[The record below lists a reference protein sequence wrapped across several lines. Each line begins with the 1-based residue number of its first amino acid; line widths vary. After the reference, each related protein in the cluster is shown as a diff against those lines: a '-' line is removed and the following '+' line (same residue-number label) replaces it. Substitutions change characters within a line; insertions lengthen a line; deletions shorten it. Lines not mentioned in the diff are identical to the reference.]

1 MVKQVNKGMLLECYC
16 LYLQVKCLKYE
27 ECTCPK
33 IKMKTS
39 KKRQVR
45 SLITRIPKIV
55 LIVTT

>member
-1 MVKQVNKGMLLECYC
+1 MKQVNKGMLLKYYC
-16 LYLQVKCLKYE
+16 QYLGVTCLKYE
-27 ECTCPK
+27 ECTCPE

-45 SLITRIPKIV
+45 SLITSIPKTV